1 LADTSLHLR
10 ASKMRTGYR
19 RSMVVA
25 AVAAGAF
32 AWPLPGVARD
42 TSVLTHN
49 PYPWS
54 VLSPYPYHPSF
65 CSVFSRH
72 PCQPDINYPFGQDLR
87 LTIASR
93 TPEQPAQAPG
103 ASAPD
108 EKKENARER
117 RLDTI
122 RDMFAALRGCW
133 VPPAKDVAR
142 PGTQLSVRLSFKRNG
157 EPVGPPRITYVSPG
171 TPPEVRKTYLDAVT
185 AALDRCTPLP
195 FSRGLGGALAGRPIA
210 IRFIDDRP

>member
-1 LADTSLHLR
+1 MMR
-10 ASKMRTGYR
+10 AGYR
-19 RSMVVA
+19 WWIAVV
-25 AVAAGAF
+25 VLGAGLI
-32 AWPLPGVARD
+32 AWPLPGGARD

-93 TPEQPAQAPG
+93 TPPQADPTADAPAG
-103 ASAPD
+103 G
-108 EKKENARER
+108 EKPEAAAER
-117 RLDTI
+117 KLNTI

-133 VPPAKDVAR
+133 VPPAKDASR
-142 PGTQLSVRLSFKRNG
+142 PGMQMSVRLSFKRNG
-157 EPVGPPRITYVSPG
+157 EPMSKPRVTFVTPD
-171 TPPEVRKTYLDAVT
+171 TPPEVRQTYLDAIT
-185 AALDRCTPLP
+185 ASLKRCTPLP
-195 FSRGLGGALAGRPIA
+195 FTPGLGGALAGRPIA
-210 IRFIDDRP
+210 IRFIDDRQ